1 MNTNF
6 EETSIMAK
14 KQFLND
20 QEFPQGTKLFKGYCN
35 QKSDIAESLNTPCF
49 FTKRRQRYSFQNL

>member
-1 MNTNF
+1 
-6 EETSIMAK
+6 MAK